1 MFEDGAD
8 NEEAMPPSPLSARL
22 AAVHLEPGAP
32 SPSGLTPTAANAQW
46 GL

>member
-8 NEEAMPPSPLSARL
+8 NEEAMPPSPSARL
-22 AAVHLEPGAP
+22 AAVHLEPGAVAV
-32 SPSGLTPTAANAQW
+32 GLTPTAANAQW